1 MRQPPERE
9 ERGEV
14 SWASENPRL
23 RRMVRARLEAVAAEI
38 ESRVVVRS
46 SRIWEA
52 S

>member
-1 MRQPPERE
+1 VRQPPERE
-9 ERGEV
+9 DKGAV

-23 RRMVRARLEAVAAEI
+23 RRMVRARLGAVAAEI
-38 ESRVVVRS
+38 ESRVVVSS